1 MTALLLNTTARL
13 RRRADHH
20 RRCDCDRD
28 TLETPWKAEMCQI
41 LHARN
46 RVEKRVLLD
55 EFLYT
60 HESEIARVLK
70 RAQHISRLDY
80 HDKDL
85 VLSYF
90 GDALMRMLETRWRA
104 KSGPGTSSV
113 FNYSRNLPTIL
124 EAETRYWIREDR
136 RKGLLNGTAGVP
148 GDSSHDRRAKMVKRS
163 RELFEAEHART
174 PSDAELVDLHNT
186 RMYTTRKD
194 AARQSVLITIRGLGS
209 LRSIPLE
216 DPSLFGEDRL
226 AWTDVP
232 DEGAS
237 ERTARIR
244 SIVAEC
250 ARRDAERE
258 ATRLRAPKRQ
268 PVPMASVARVFFA
281 HHCEGEFPTRK
292 ELVAELGVTEPASR
306 REIGSHLNEILAI
319 SRRQFADYRNAD

>member
-1 MTALLLNTTARL
+1 MTALLLDSTARL
-13 RRRADHH
+13 RHRAEHD
-20 RRCDCDRD
+20 RRCECDRD

-41 LHARN
+41 LHART
-46 RVEKRVLLD
+46 RVEKRDLLD

-60 HESEIARVLK
+60 HESDIARVMK

-80 HDKDL
+80 RDKDL
-85 VLSYF
+85 VFSYF
-90 GDALMRMLETRWRA
+90 GDALMRMLESRWRS

-148 GDSSHDRRAKMVKRS
+148 GDSSHDRRAKLVKRS

-174 PSDAELVDLHNT
+174 PSDTELVDFHNT
-186 RMYTTRKD
+186 RMYATRKD
-194 AARQSVLITIRGLGS
+194 AARQSVLVTIKGLGS

-216 DPSLFGEDRL
+216 DPALFGEDRL
-226 AWTDVP
+226 AWKDAP
-232 DEGAS
+232 DEGAF
-237 ERTARIR
+237 ERDQRIGF
-244 SIVAEC
+244 IVAEC
-250 ARRDAERE
+250 ARRDAERQG
-258 ATRLRAPKRQ
+258 ARTRAVTRK
-268 PVPMASVARVFFA
+268 PVPMASVARAFFA
-281 HHCEGEFPTRK
+281 HHGEGEFPTRK

-319 SRRQFADYRNAD
+319 SRRRFADYRNAQ